1 MDAEVGKL
9 LRFVAVEIVGY
20 NGVRHGVD
28 LLLGMKKRRF
38 RVPARGRD
46 SAVCAWYL
54 ILGYK
59 TSLSAVQKT
68 KNIGLKKVSL
78 NAFIVQSR

>member
-9 LRFVAVEIVGY
+9 LRFVAVEIIGY

-38 RVPARGRD
+38 RLPAWGRD
-46 SAVCAWYL
+46 SAVCAFYL
-54 ILGYK
+54 IIGTKSAYL
-59 TSLSAVQKT
+59 LSIKHKIYGV
-68 KNIGLKKVSL
+68 
-78 NAFIVQSR
+78 